1 MTKYLLM
8 GMFLVIVA
16 VTGLLGWEKLKVKDL
31 LIVNQQLST
40 QVEVAEGNLTV
51 AKTAYNLQAEQV
63 AAFQEKIA
71 EMEAQRV
78 ESRKQ
83 VEYVR
88 NLFMDHDFRK
98 LLEKKPG
105 LIEKRM
111 IAATAKVLKELEDA
125 TK

>member
-1 MTKYLLM
+1 LLG

>member
-1 MTKYLLM
+1 VTKYLLM